1 MPDGCYA
8 GGDSASKAA
17 YEFSGDTKVCNVVCD
32 LQLTQF
38 SLQETDSD
46 AAELL
51 QWARNNEYTWY
62 KAGQYGAVGASS
74 QGLVGGSAHLSGS
87 SVSGG
92 SPHRQPSWTSL
103 RLLMKS
109 VRPTPNPNPNP
120 NPNGSLES
128 YRGEVIVR
136 GIENGQGG
144 RRERG

>member
-32 LQLTQF
+32 LQLTQL

-62 KAGQYGAVGASS
+62 KAGDRKKRHWLVKHGRTLVGRCPIDERKLVWKEARVLANPGPALNPNAVRIDGHDSHCVLLSRMLWQEGLHAVGPHDSP
-74 QGLVGGSAHLSGS
+74 GL
-87 SVSGG
+87 
-92 SPHRQPSWTSL
+92 
-103 RLLMKS
+103 
-109 VRPTPNPNPNP
+109 
-120 NPNGSLES
+120 
-128 YRGEVIVR
+128 
-136 GIENGQGG
+136 
-144 RRERG
+144 